1 MKMAWNNTGYWMKEQ
16 PPVLGRVKISFS
28 DKLLRGIYFGY
39 RIYFCDFFSTDMG
52 GLDEFWMDNAT
63 ARANFFKA
71 KKD

>member
-1 MKMAWNNTGYWMKEQ
+1 M
-16 PPVLGRVKISFS
+16 I
-28 DKLLRGIYFGY
+28 
-39 RIYFCDFFSTDMG
+39 FSTDMG

>member
-1 MKMAWNNTGYWMKEQ
+1 MKEE
-16 PPVLGRVKISFS
+16 PPTLGRVKISFS
-28 DKLLRGIYFGY
+28 DELLRGIC
-39 RIYFCDFFSTDMG
+39 FCDFFSTDMG